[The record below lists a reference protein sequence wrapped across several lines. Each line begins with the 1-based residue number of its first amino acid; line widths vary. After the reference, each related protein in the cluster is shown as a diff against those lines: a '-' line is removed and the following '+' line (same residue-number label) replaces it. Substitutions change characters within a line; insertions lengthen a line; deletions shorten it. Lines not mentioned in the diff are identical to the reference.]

1 MLMIEP
7 NIEADNPLV
16 TQISLVDNISQ
27 PAARL
32 LKEPIP
38 LIGSGAHCMGRAPFG
53 LEQTKNTKCLRRCIS
68 PWSCHHCFKLQHYAQ
83 QLCSEQ

>member
-38 LIGSGAHCMGRAPFG
+38 LIGSGAHCMGPA
-53 LEQTKNTKCLRRCIS
+53 LRIS
-68 PWSCHHCFKLQHYAQ
+68 FDDISLCNYRIIFKIL
-83 QLCSEQ
+83 